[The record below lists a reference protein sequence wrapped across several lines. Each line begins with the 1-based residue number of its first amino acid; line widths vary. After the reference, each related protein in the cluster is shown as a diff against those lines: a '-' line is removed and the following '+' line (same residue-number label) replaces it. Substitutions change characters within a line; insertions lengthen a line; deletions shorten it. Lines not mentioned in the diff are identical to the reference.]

1 MKRSLVKKQHYLHSV
16 RHLFFK
22 EVALGRPKV
31 WYCRQTDFFKNVFS
45 FFIFLSIR
53 FSGRSI
59 CRKWCSRLCVV
70 LLLEAWCRFWAPS
83 GRGVR
88 ERFYEQS
95 LCFTKGNWCF
105 FLKTS
110 ISLNVFHLFR
120 TWLASGA
127 PPGLG
132 PPPGDLFWISLV
144 ASLVLEALWG
154 PFWVHLC
161 PFWSA
166 FTAFRHPMGS
176 YFLNFKHNS
185 DLT

>member
-1 MKRSLVKKQHYLHSV
+1 MRLWGGLKCVTVVKLTFSKT
-16 RHLFFK
+16 FF
-22 EVALGRPKV
+22 
-31 WYCRQTDFFKNVFS
+31 
-45 FFIFLSIR
+45 R
-53 FSGRSI
+53 F
-59 CRKWCSRLCVV
+59 
-70 LLLEAWCRFWAPS
+70 
-83 GRGVR
+83 
-88 ERFYEQS
+88 
-95 LCFTKGNWCF
+95 
-105 FLKTS
+105 
-110 ISLNVFHLFR
+110 FHLFKHPLFR
-120 TWLASGA
+120 AVHLSKMRLSLVRGA
-127 PPGLG
+127 TFRSLMPIFGPLWGGCPEGGFMSKTFVLLKEFDVCFYKHQFYLRCFILFGLGWPLGRLWGLG

>member
-1 MKRSLVKKQHYLHSV
+1 MSKT
-16 RHLFFK
+16 F
-22 EVALGRPKV
+22 
-31 WYCRQTDFFKNVFS
+31 
-45 FFIFLSIR
+45 
-53 FSGRSI
+53 
-59 CRKWCSRLCVV
+59 V
-70 LLLEAWCRFWAPS
+70 LLKEFD
-83 GRGVR
+83 V
-88 ERFYEQS
+88 
-95 LCFTKGNWCF
+95 
-105 FLKTS
+105 FLKNINFTIGFS
-110 ISLNVFHLFR
+110 YFSALVGL
-120 TWLASGA
+120 WGASGA
-127 PPGLG
+127 LA